1 MRFMVGNERSQM
13 RFSDVYSLDLPECLW
28 SASQCLTTRV
38 CGPWYG
44 SPSVAEEQLFLPM
57 DSWAGMSIEEVNIYT
72 WRDPRCHNI
81 YNWLAVKI
89 AFSDHFVSSTIILII
104 SGLSDEHFSDAQ
116 CISLPM
122 NTAWM
127 YQLWNS
133 QDKKHEARRRRKQ
146 WIIINEVILFSYL
159 MPLYML

>member
-81 YNWLAVKI
+81 YNWLAVKNCFLWPFCVLEHNLNYLW
-89 AFSDHFVSSTIILII
+89 AFWWTLLWCTIYL
-104 SGLSDEHFSDAQ
+104 LANEH
-116 CISLPM
+116 CM
-122 NTAWM
+122 NVE
-127 YQLWNS
+127 WNGIHKIC
-133 QDKKHEARRRRKQ
+133 KKHEYSRDK
-146 WIIINEVILFSYL
+146 NDTVYTVILNQVQI
-159 MPLYML
+159 PRC